1 MLKKKIGFL
10 IFARSSSTR
19 LPNKVLKKIN
29 TKPILWYVFKRVLLI
44 SRLKKNIIIVTSKH
58 KSDDKIINFCTKNNL
73 KSFRG
78 PLNNVMKRSL
88 DCANFFNLDFFMRIC
103 ADRPFLDYSIGRKM
117 LKLSY
122 YKYDLVT
129 NNFPKTFPKGQGVE
143 IIKSKVFQRVFKNI
157 KSKKD
162 LEHVFPYF
170 YRNRNKFKFR
180 NIRCKQKLNTIN
192 LSIDTLNDLIR
203 IRKLLTK
210 SKNVTPSLDKLL
222 NKNIKLY

>member
-1 MLKKKIGFL
+1 MLCIVQARLSSKRLPAKMLKKILNKTL
-10 IFARSSSTR
+10 ID
-19 LPNKVLKKIN
+19 
-29 TKPILWYVFKRVLLI
+29 RVLLQI
-44 SRLKKNIIIVTSKH
+44 SKSKKIKKIIVATSKH
-58 KSDDKIINFCTKNNL
+58 YSDNKLEKYCKNKNI
-73 KSFRG
+73 KVYRG
-78 PLNNVMKRSL
+78 SLNNVAQRFYEISKKENSDSFLRVNGDSPL
-88 DCANFFNLDFFMRIC
+88 IDYRLIDFCIEQFQKNNYDI
-103 ADRPFLDYSIGRKM
+103 
-117 LKLSY
+117 LS
-122 YKYDLVT
+122 
-129 NNFPKTFPKGQGVE
+129 NSFPKTFPKGQGVE

>member
-1 MLKKKIGFL
+1 MSSKRLKG
-10 IFARSSSTR
+10 
-19 LPNKVLKKIN
+19 KVLKEIN
-29 TKPILWYVFKRVLLI
+29 KKLLI
-44 SRLKKNIIIVTSKH
+44 SRVIEKVAQSNSVSQIIVATSKN
-58 KSDDKIINFCTKNNL
+58 KDDDLLVKFCKHEKIEF
-73 KSFRG
+73 FRG
-78 PLNNVMKRSL
+78 DLNNVYLRFVQAIKKLKVKAFIRITGDSPFI
-88 DCANFFNLDFFMRIC
+88 DPYIIDKGINL
-103 ADRPFLDYSIGRKM
+103 
-117 LKLSY
+117 
-122 YKYDLVT
+122 YKSKKFEIVT
-129 NNFPKTFPKGQGVE
+129 NSFPKTFPKGQGVE